1 MDCLAGGRRRSMS
14 RQRKWVLGR
23 SVFLPESRLK
33 RRQEA
38 MAVSFSRQTARPG
51 VGRRLRFTGS
61 GESNAHNR
69 ALRCGLAQ
77 RPFYSPKRP
86 STLTGSPMFAAVLGE
101 QNFLVNKIS

>member
-1 MDCLAGGRRRSMS
+1 
-14 RQRKWVLGR
+14 
-23 SVFLPESRLK
+23 
-33 RRQEA
+33 

-101 QNFLVNKIS
+101 QNFLVHNTPK